1 MLNLVYIKLTDMK
14 PNKIYNIITIGCQM
28 NYADSER
35 LATFLEKNGFTA
47 GNDFKKAGLVVLNTC
62 GIRQAAEDR
71 VYGLVNQI
79 KKQNPRVKIVVTGCL
94 SRRADV
100 KKRLAGRADIFLPIN
115 EMLKLP
121 ELLAGE
127 KFSPHFS
134 LDEVRLEAGEKYL
147 HIPPKHTSV
156 FTAYVPIGNGCNN
169 FCSYCV
175 VPYARGREVYRPAR
189 DIIAEVRALVKDG
202 YREIILIAQN
212 VNSYRD
218 VKYDFPGLLQE
229 LLKISGKFWLRFSS
243 SHPKD
248 MSDELI
254 KVIGSSEKICAHL
267 HLAVQSG
274 DDKILQAMNRKY
286 TAASYK
292 RLVKK
297 VRAARPG
304 IAITT
309 DVIVGFPGET
319 KAQFLNTVKLF
330 KDINFDLAYI
340 SQYSQRPQTVSATMK
355 DNVSLAEKKQRANAL
370 NEILKQTALK
380 NHQKFLGKTVEV
392 LIEGKNKRGKYYGK
406 TSGYQ
411 TVLVNSVA
419 ADLIGQFIPV
429 LINKALPFGL
439 EGDYLDKPKVLV
451 ILGTTASGK
460 TSLGVKLAAEFN
472 GEIISADSRQV
483 YKGMDIGTGKDL
495 VEYQI
500 NGRKIPYHLI
510 DVVSP
515 KVKFDLAQ
523 YQVKALQAIS
533 QILKK
538 KKLPIIV
545 GGSGLYLQ
553 ALVDNYQLSTVIP
566 DFAQRIKL
574 EKLSAVEL
582 FKKLQKLK
590 PDFAARLNNS
600 DKNNPRRLTRYLE
613 IVAAG
618 GFDNNKKTESPY
630 DFLLLGLTWP
640 DKILRGRI
648 ELRLLERL
656 EKEGMIAEIKKL
668 NESGVS
674 WERLKSFGLEYKFIS
689 RHLLGELSYAAMVE
703 KLSTAIYR
711 FAKRQKTWFRRW
723 QKQGTKIKWLKDP
736 AEAIREIKYWQK

>member
-1 MLNLVYIKLTDMK
+1 MK
-14 PNKIYNIITIGCQM
+14 PNKIYHIITIGCQM

-47 GNDFKKAGLVVLNTC
+47 APDFKKAGLVILNTC
-62 GIRQAAEDR
+62 GIKQAAEDR

-79 KKQNPRVKIVVTGCL
+79 KKYNARVRIVVTGCL
-94 SRRADV
+94 SRRSDV
-100 KKRLAGRADIFLPIN
+100 KKRLAGRVDIFLPIN

-121 ELLAGE
+121 DLLAGE
-127 KFSPHFS
+127 KFSPYFS

-147 HIPPKHTSV
+147 RIPPKHTND

-189 DIIAEVRALVKDG
+189 DIIIEVRELVRAGCK
-202 YREIILIAQN
+202 EIILIAQN
-212 VNSYRD
+212 VNSYQD
-218 VKYDFPGLLQE
+218 VKYDFPRLLKE

-254 KVIGSSEKICAHL
+254 KVIGSSKKICSHL

-286 TAASYK
+286 TVASYK
-292 RLVKK
+292 SLIKR
-297 VRAARPG
+297 VRAARPE

-330 KDINFDLAYI
+330 QDIDFDLAYI
-340 SQYSQRPQTVSATMK
+340 SQYSPRPQTVSATMP
-355 DNVSLAEKKQRANAL
+355 DNVSPAEKKRRLNAL

-380 NHQKFLGKTVEV
+380 NHQKFLGQTVEV
-392 LIEGKNKRGKYYGK
+392 LIDGKNKRGKYYGK
-406 TSGYQ
+406 TSSYQ
-411 TVLVNSVA
+411 TVLVNSSE
-419 ADLIGQFIPV
+419 DELIGQFIPV
-429 LINKALPFGL
+429 KITKAWPFGL
-439 EGDYLDKPKVLV
+439 EGDFINKPQVLV

-460 TSLGVKLAAEFN
+460 TSLGVRLAATLN

-483 YKGMDIGTGKDL
+483 YRGLDIGTGKDL
-495 VEYQI
+495 AEYKI
-500 NGRKIPYHLI
+500 KGKKIPYHLI
-510 DVVSP
+510 DVANP
-515 KVKFDLAQ
+515 KMKFDLAK
-523 YQVKALQAIS
+523 YQKAAFIAIKKVLQ
-533 QILKK
+533 KE
-538 KKLPIIV
+538 KLPIIV

-553 ALVDNYQLSTVIP
+553 ALVDNYQLSAAIP
-566 DFAQRIKL
+566 DFSKRIRL
-574 EKLSAVEL
+574 EKLPAVEL
-582 FKKLQKLK
+582 FKKLLQLK
-590 PDFAARLNNS
+590 PDFARRLNNS
-600 DKNNPRRLTRYLE
+600 DKNNPRRLARYLE
-613 IVAAG
+613 IVEAG
-618 GFDNNKKTESPY
+618 GSDHNVKAESPY

-640 DKILRGRI
+640 DEILRGRI

-668 NESGVS
+668 HESGVS
-674 WERLKSFGLEYKFIS
+674 WERLKSFGLEYKFVS
-689 RHLLGELSYAAMVE
+689 QHLLGELSYSEMVE

-711 FAKRQKTWFRRW
+711 FAKRQKTWFKRW
-723 QKQGTKIKWLKDP
+723 QKQGAKIKWLTDP
-736 AEAIREIKYWQK
+736 ADAIKEIERWKK

>member
-1 MLNLVYIKLTDMK
+1 MPNLVYIRLTAMK
-14 PNKIYNIITIGCQM
+14 PNKIYHIITIGCQM

-47 GNDFKKAGLVVLNTC
+47 APDFKKAGLVILNTC
-62 GIRQAAEDR
+62 GIKQAAEDR

-79 KKQNPRVKIVVTGCL
+79 KKYNARVRIVVTGCL
-94 SRRADV
+94 SRRSDV
-100 KKRLAGRADIFLPIN
+100 KKRLAGRVDIFLPIN

-121 ELLAGE
+121 DLLAGE
-127 KFSPHFS
+127 KFSPYFS

-147 HIPPKHTSV
+147 RIPPKHTND

-189 DIIAEVRALVKDG
+189 DIIIEVRELVRAGCK
-202 YREIILIAQN
+202 EIILIAQN
-212 VNSYRD
+212 VNSYQD
-218 VKYDFPGLLQE
+218 VKYDFPRLLKE

-254 KVIGSSEKICAHL
+254 KVIGSSKKICSHL

-286 TAASYK
+286 TVASYK
-292 RLVKK
+292 SLIKR
-297 VRAARPG
+297 VRAARPE

-330 KDINFDLAYI
+330 QDIDFDLAYI
-340 SQYSQRPQTVSATMK
+340 SQYSPRPQTVSATMP
-355 DNVSLAEKKQRANAL
+355 DNVSPAEKKRRLNAL

-380 NHQKFLGKTVEV
+380 NHQKFLGQTVEV
-392 LIEGKNKRGKYYGK
+392 LIDGKNKRGKYYGK
-406 TSGYQ
+406 TSSYQ
-411 TVLVNSVA
+411 TVLVNSSE
-419 ADLIGQFIPV
+419 DELIGQFIPV
-429 LINKALPFGL
+429 KITKAWPFGL
-439 EGDYLDKPKVLV
+439 EGDFINKPQVLV

-460 TSLGVKLAAEFN
+460 TSLGVRLAATLN

-483 YKGMDIGTGKDL
+483 YRGLDIGTGKDL
-495 VEYQI
+495 AEYKI
-500 NGRKIPYHLI
+500 KGKKIPYHLI
-510 DVVSP
+510 DVANP
-515 KVKFDLAQ
+515 KMKFDLAK
-523 YQVKALQAIS
+523 YQKAAFIAIKKVLQ
-533 QILKK
+533 KE
-538 KKLPIIV
+538 KLPIIV

-553 ALVDNYQLSTVIP
+553 ALVDNYQLSAAIP
-566 DFAQRIKL
+566 DFSKRIRL
-574 EKLSAVEL
+574 EKLPAVEL
-582 FKKLQKLK
+582 FKKLLQLK
-590 PDFAARLNNS
+590 PDFARRLNNS
-600 DKNNPRRLTRYLE
+600 DKNNPRRLARYLE
-613 IVAAG
+613 IVEAG
-618 GFDNNKKTESPY
+618 GSDHNVKAESPY

-640 DKILRGRI
+640 DEILRGRI

-668 NESGVS
+668 HESGVS
-674 WERLKSFGLEYKFIS
+674 WERLKSFGLEYKFVS
-689 RHLLGELSYAAMVE
+689 QHLLGELSYSEMVE

-711 FAKRQKTWFRRW
+711 FAKRQKTWFKRW
-723 QKQGTKIKWLKDP
+723 QKQGAKIKWLTDP
-736 AEAIREIKYWQK
+736 ADAIKEIERWKK